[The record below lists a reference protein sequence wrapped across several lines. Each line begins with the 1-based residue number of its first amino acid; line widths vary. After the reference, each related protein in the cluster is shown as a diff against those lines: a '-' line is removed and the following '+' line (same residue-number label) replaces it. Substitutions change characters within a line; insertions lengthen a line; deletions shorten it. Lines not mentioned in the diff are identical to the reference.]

1 MADQKKARRAYCDSA
16 GKRLPGVTTVLGV
29 LDKPAL
35 LPWAAGCGAR
45 AAVAAVREGLTYDA
59 AVDRARSAWT
69 KERDAAADAGTLA
82 HSYVEAHYANEPIL
96 ADLDDEKQ
104 AQAHGV
110 YRRVVDHI
118 EAAKLVVVAS
128 EIALVDE
135 ACGYGGTMD
144 FIVERDGALLVA
156 DLKTGKRAYDEV
168 IAQLAAYRLLWQL
181 HNPERPITGGLVL
194 HAPLEGPVTEIP
206 VTLEQL
212 AIGATVFGSCLYIYQ
227 QRSTL
232 RLGASNG

>member
-1 MADQKKARRAYCDSA
+1 MADQKTRRVYRDSA

-45 AAVAAVREGLTYDA
+45 AAVAAVREGLDYDA
-59 AVDRARSAWT
+59 AIERARSAWA

-82 HSYVEAHYANEPIL
+82 HSFVEAHYASDPIL
-96 ADLDDEKQ
+96 ADLDDPRQ
-104 AQAHGV
+104 AQAHAV
-110 YRRVVDHI
+110 YRRIVDHI
-118 EAAKLVVVAS
+118 EAARLTVVAS
-128 EIALVDE
+128 EVALVDVDS
-135 ACGYGGTMD
+135 GYGGTMD
-144 FIVERDGALLVA
+144 LIVERDGALLVA
-156 DLKTGKRAYDEV
+156 DIKTGKRAYDEV
-168 IAQLAAYRLLWQL
+168 IPQLAAYRLLWQL

-194 HAPLEGPVTEIP
+194 HAPLEGPVAEIP

-212 AIGATVFGSCLYIYQ
+212 AVGATVFGSCLHIYK

>member
-1 MADQKKARRAYCDSA
+1 MADKKTRRVYRDSA
-16 GKRLPGVTTVLGV
+16 GKRLPGVTTILGV

-45 AAVAAVREGLTYDA
+45 AAVAAVKEGLDHEA
-59 AVDRARSAWT
+59 AVERARHAWA

-82 HSYVEAHYANEPIL
+82 HSFVEAHYASDPIL

-104 AQAHGV
+104 AQAHAV
-110 YRRVVDHI
+110 YRRIVDHI
-118 EAAKLVVVAS
+118 EASRLTVVAS
-128 EIALVDE
+128 EVALVDV

-144 FIVERDGALLVA
+144 LIVERDGALLVA
-156 DLKTGKRAYDEV
+156 DIKTGKRAYDEV
-168 IAQLAAYRLLWQL
+168 IPQLAAYRLLWQL
-181 HNPERPITGGLVL
+181 HNPDRPITGGLVL

-212 AIGATVFGSCLYIYQ
+212 AIGATVFASCLYIYQ